1 MIRSII
7 YPLFLVIL
15 LVTCGQPQP
24 KPEPLLVEEKQEF
37 GLKWVYVD
45 SFDLAEKQKLETWIT
60 EIYDVTSKTIGPYP
74 FDVSIHFFRS
84 ERGNPVSFGM
94 AKAVESGRQAH
105 FYVNPSAS
113 LEDLRA
119 DWTAPHELS
128 HLSIPFFAKK
138 DKWFTEG
145 FATFLS
151 RQLLMEMGY
160 YTQSSFDSLYT
171 SRIHEDSKHFTSTSL
186 KFPEVSDSLFANHIY
201 GPVYWCGASYF
212 YTIDKR
218 MRTEKNKRF
227 VDLIKEYQLCCR
239 DTKETLDEV
248 VVSFDKILKETWC
261 QDLLKFYQ
269 DSTAKT
275 VMDTFNE
282 NYYGGK

>member
-1 MIRSII
+1 MKRSII
-7 YPLFLVIL
+7 YLLFLLIL
-15 LVTCGQPQP
+15 LVACAQSQS
-24 KPEPLLVEEKQEF
+24 KLEPLLTEEKQEF

-45 SFDLAEKQKLETWIT
+45 SFNLEEKKKLETWIT

-84 ERGNPVSFGM
+84 EKGNPVSFGL
-94 AKAVESGRQAH
+94 AKALEAGRQAH
-105 FYVNPSAS
+105 FYVNPTAS
-113 LEDLRA
+113 LGDLLA
-119 DWTAPHELS
+119 DWIAPHELS
-128 HLSIPFFAKK
+128 HLSIPFLEKK

-160 YTQSSFDSLYT
+160 YTPASFDSLYT
-171 SRIHEDSKHFTSTSL
+171 SRIHEDSKHYTSTTL

-212 YTIDKR
+212 YSLDKR
-218 MRTEKNKRF
+218 MRAEKNKRF

-239 DTKETLDEV
+239 ETKESLNEMV
-248 VVSFDKILKETWC
+248 LSLDKILNETWC

-282 NYYGGK
+282 NYITGN

>member
-1 MIRSII
+1 MKRSII
-7 YPLFLVIL
+7 YLLFLLIL
-15 LVTCGQPQP
+15 LVACAQSQS
-24 KPEPLLVEEKQEF
+24 KLEPLLTEEKQEF

-45 SFDLAEKQKLETWIT
+45 SFNLEEKKKLETWIT
-60 EIYDVTSKTIGPYP
+60 EIYVVTSKTIGPYP

-84 ERGNPVSFGM
+84 EKGNPVSFGL
-94 AKAVESGRQAH
+94 AKALEAGRQAH
-105 FYVNPSAS
+105 FYVNPKAS
-113 LEDLRA
+113 LGDLLS
-119 DWTAPHELS
+119 DWIAPHELS
-128 HLSIPFFAKK
+128 HLSIPFLEKK

-160 YTQSSFDSLYT
+160 YTPASFDSLYT
-171 SRIHEDSKHFTSTSL
+171 SRIHEDSKHYTSTTL

-212 YTIDKR
+212 YSLDKR
-218 MRTEKNKRF
+218 MRAEKNKRF
-227 VDLIKEYQLCCR
+227 VDLIKDYQLCCR
-239 DTKETLDEV
+239 ETKESLNEM
-248 VVSFDKILKETWC
+248 VVSLDKILNETWC

-282 NYYGGK
+282 NYITGN

>member
-1 MIRSII
+1 MIRSIT
-7 YPLFLVIL
+7 YPLFLLLL
-15 LVTCGQPQP
+15 LVACGQNQPQSI
-24 KPEPLLVEEKQEF
+24 PLIAEEKQEF

-45 SFDLAEKQKLETWIT
+45 SFDLAEKKKLESWIS

-84 ERGNPVSFGM
+84 ENGNPVSFGL
-94 AKAVESGRQAH
+94 AKAVEAGRQAH

-113 LEDLRA
+113 LADLRA

-128 HLSIPFFAKK
+128 HLSIPFFGKK

-151 RQLLMEMGY
+151 RQLLMEMDY
-160 YTQSSFDSLYT
+160 YTQASFDSLYT
-171 SRIHEDSKHFTSTSL
+171 SRIYEDSRHYTSTTL
-186 KFPEVSDSLFANHIY
+186 KFPEASDSLFGDHIY

-212 YTIDKR
+212 YILDKR
-218 MRTEKNKRF
+218 MRDEKNKRF

-239 DTKETLDEV
+239 DTKETLNEV
-248 VVSFDKILKETWC
+248 VVSLDKILNETWC

-269 DSTAKT
+269 DSSAKT
-275 VMDTFNE
+275 VMDSFNE
-282 NYYGGK
+282 NYYIRN

>member
-1 MIRSII
+1 MKRSIL
-7 YPLFLVIL
+7 YPLVLLMILVACAE
-15 LVTCGQPQP
+15 TQP
-24 KPEPLLVEEKQEF
+24 KSAPVVTEEKQEF
-37 GLKWVYVD
+37 GLNWVYVD
-45 SFDLAEKQKLETWIT
+45 TFDLAEKEKLETWIT

-74 FDVSIHFFRS
+74 FEVSIHFFRS
-84 ERGNPVSFGM
+84 ERGNPVSFGL
-94 AKAVESGRQAH
+94 AKAVEAGRQAH
-105 FYVNPSAS
+105 FYVNPAAS
-113 LEDLRA
+113 LADLRA

-128 HLSIPFFAKK
+128 HLAIPFFGKK

-160 YTQSSFDSLYT
+160 YTQASFDSLYT
-171 SRIHEDSKHFTSTSL
+171 SRIHEDSKHYTSTTL
-186 KFPEVSDSLFANHIY
+186 KFPEASDSLFGDHKY

-212 YTIDKR
+212 YTLDMR

-239 DTKETLDEV
+239 DTKESLNEV
-248 VVSFDKILKETWC
+248 VVSLDKILMETWC

-282 NYYGGK
+282 NHFTGK

>member
-1 MIRSII
+1 MKRSII
-7 YPLFLVIL
+7 YLLFLLIL
-15 LVTCGQPQP
+15 LVACAQSQS
-24 KPEPLLVEEKQEF
+24 KLEPLLTEQKQEF

-45 SFDLAEKQKLETWIT
+45 SFNLEEKKKLETWIT

-84 ERGNPVSFGM
+84 EKGNPVSFGL
-94 AKAVESGRQAH
+94 AKALEAGRQAH
-105 FYVNPSAS
+105 FYVNPTAS
-113 LEDLRA
+113 LGDLLA
-119 DWTAPHELS
+119 DWIAPHELS
-128 HLSIPFFAKK
+128 HLSIPFLEKK

-160 YTQSSFDSLYT
+160 YTPASFDSLYT
-171 SRIHEDSKHFTSTSL
+171 SRIHEDSKHYTSTTL

-212 YTIDKR
+212 YSLDKR
-218 MRTEKNKRF
+218 MRAEKNKRF

-239 DTKETLDEV
+239 ETKESLNEM
-248 VVSFDKILKETWC
+248 VVSLDKILNETWC

-282 NYYGGK
+282 NYITGN

>member
-1 MIRSII
+1 MKRSII
-7 YPLFLVIL
+7 YLLFLLIL
-15 LVTCGQPQP
+15 LVACAQSQS
-24 KPEPLLVEEKQEF
+24 KLEPLLTEQKQEF

-45 SFDLAEKQKLETWIT
+45 SFNLEEKKKLETWIT

-84 ERGNPVSFGM
+84 EKGNPVSFGL
-94 AKAVESGRQAH
+94 AKALEAGRQAH
-105 FYVNPSAS
+105 FYVNPTAS
-113 LEDLRA
+113 LSDLLA
-119 DWTAPHELS
+119 DWIAPHELS
-128 HLSIPFFAKK
+128 HLSIPFLEKK

-160 YTQSSFDSLYT
+160 YTPASFDSLYT
-171 SRIHEDSKHFTSTSL
+171 SRIHEDSKHYTSTTL

-212 YTIDKR
+212 YSLDKR
-218 MRTEKNKRF
+218 MRAEKNKRF

-239 DTKETLDEV
+239 ETKESLNEM
-248 VVSFDKILKETWC
+248 VVSLDKILNETWC

-282 NYYGGK
+282 NYITGN

>member
-1 MIRSII
+1 MKRSII
-7 YPLFLVIL
+7 YLLFLLIL
-15 LVTCGQPQP
+15 LVACAQSQS
-24 KPEPLLVEEKQEF
+24 KLEPLLTEEKQEF

-45 SFDLAEKQKLETWIT
+45 SFNLEEKKKLETWIT

-84 ERGNPVSFGM
+84 EKGNPVSFGL
-94 AKAVESGRQAH
+94 AKALEAGRQAH
-105 FYVNPSAS
+105 FYVNPTAS
-113 LEDLRA
+113 LGDLLA
-119 DWTAPHELS
+119 DWIAPHELS
-128 HLSIPFFAKK
+128 HLSIPFLEKK

-160 YTQSSFDSLYT
+160 YTPASFDSLYT
-171 SRIHEDSKHFTSTSL
+171 SRIHEDSKHYTSTTL

-212 YTIDKR
+212 YSLDKR
-218 MRTEKNKRF
+218 MRAEKNKRF
-227 VDLIKEYQLCCR
+227 VDLIKDYQLCCR
-239 DTKETLDEV
+239 ETKESLNEM
-248 VVSFDKILKETWC
+248 VVSLDKILNETWC

-282 NYYGGK
+282 NYITGN

>member
-1 MIRSII
+1 
-7 YPLFLVIL
+7 LVACAQSQSKL
-15 LVTCGQPQP
+15 
-24 KPEPLLVEEKQEF
+24 EPLLTEQKQEF

-45 SFDLAEKQKLETWIT
+45 SFNLEEKKKLEIWIT

-84 ERGNPVSFGM
+84 EKGNPVSFGL
-94 AKAVESGRQAH
+94 AKALEAGRQAH
-105 FYVNPSAS
+105 FYVNPTAS
-113 LEDLRA
+113 LGDLLA
-119 DWTAPHELS
+119 DWIAPHELS
-128 HLSIPFFAKK
+128 HLSIPFLEKK

-160 YTQSSFDSLYT
+160 YTPASFDSLYT
-171 SRIHEDSKHFTSTSL
+171 SRIHEDSKHYTSTTL

-212 YTIDKR
+212 YSLDKR
-218 MRTEKNKRF
+218 MRAEKNKRF

-239 DTKETLDEV
+239 ETKESLNEM
-248 VVSFDKILKETWC
+248 VVSLDKILNETWC

-269 DSTAKT
+269 DSAAKT

-282 NYYGGK
+282 NYITGN